1 MLSHQFTRP
10 RAAIEYLDLLLNTIL
25 LAVSYNINVG
35 VNTLGSS
42 IRVNTLGSSVGVN
55 TLGSRVVRVNTLG
68 SNALGIHYMD
78 SGRTL
83 AK

>member
-1 MLSHQFTRP
+1 MAGQPATIEIIKDPYKDDFDDFIVDLSNNIRERFFVS
-10 RAAIEYLDLLLNTIL
+10 LNNNET
-25 LAVSYNINVG
+25 NIVIIG
-35 VNTLGSS
+35 
-42 IRVNTLGSSVGVN
+42 
-55 TLGSRVVRVNTLG
+55 VNTLG